1 MIRRI
6 IKSALL
12 NTPLEKP
19 ARVIVRA
26 IRGNDTVTAR
36 AQFNPQTF
44 RAFDLP
50 KGMTEDSLREV
61 MLSFQIDDGAKG
73 ELDPYVYD
81 ALFAFFT
88 PGVLSKMKR
97 ANV

>member
-1 MIRRI
+1 M
-6 IKSALL
+6 IKSVLL

-19 ARVIVRA
+19 ARVIVQGM
-26 IRGNDTVTAR
+26 RGRNDLASGTLY
-36 AQFNPQTF
+36 NPQTF